1 VFGEGGQVIAAPP
14 PAWELPQSYSVTAA
28 YMVLRAA
35 EMFGVDP
42 EHALASW
49 RTGTRVLLADYVRL
63 RSAEMARDRA
73 AAAAA
78 LHLRGL

>member
-1 VFGEGGQVIAAPP
+1 
-14 PAWELPQSYSVTAA
+14 
-28 YMVLRAA
+28 MVLRAA

-63 RSAEMARDRA
+63 RSAEMARDRT

-78 LHLRGL
+78 LHLGGL